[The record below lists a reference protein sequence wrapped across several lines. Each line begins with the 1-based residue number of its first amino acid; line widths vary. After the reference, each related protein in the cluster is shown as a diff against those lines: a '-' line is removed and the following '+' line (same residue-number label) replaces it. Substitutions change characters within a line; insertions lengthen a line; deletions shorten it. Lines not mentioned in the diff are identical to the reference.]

1 MSKGNKKT
9 VLQRQMET
17 YNGFLYEIRQADRL
31 GITRK
36 MPITTAE
43 LIANNILIAK
53 DETAR
58 ENKKRIID
66 EMIAKKPLT
75 GNTRGLTEERVKEMA
90 TEYTAWNKAY
100 HKLIKSL
107 N

>member
-9 VLQRQMET
+9 ILERQLST

-31 GITRK
+31 GNTRK
-36 MPITTAE
+36 MPVTTAE
-43 LIANNILIAK
+43 IIANNILIAR
-53 DETAR
+53 DETAQA
-58 ENKKRIID
+58 NKKRIID
-66 EMIAKKPLT
+66 EMIANKPIT
-75 GNTRGLTEERVKEMA
+75 GNTRGLSAERVKEMA
-90 TEYTAWNKAY
+90 TEYTAWNTAY